1 MQCVGA
7 CEQQFVRPRVAGK
20 RVVLRNASQSSSF
33 MSGAPLAK
41 GRAARGLAH
50 LQGRTSLSEPRRSDC
65 IAALQRP
72 QPRVALGLALQGLAT
87 AAIDVSDGL
96 LADLGHILEASG
108 VSAQLKI
115 AALPAP
121 TLERDAYLS
130 GGDDYELVF
139 TVPAQARTAVAELAT
154 ELALPLTRIGS
165 IMAGPTV
172 SIELHDLKGRI
183 VEPPHR
189 GYDHFMSPLEAGT
202 VSPDMSLPEAG
213 TVSPDMSLPEA
224 GTVSP

>member
-1 MQCVGA
+1 
-7 CEQQFVRPRVAGK
+7 
-20 RVVLRNASQSSSF
+20 
-33 MSGAPLAK
+33 
-41 GRAARGLAH
+41 
-50 LQGRTSLSEPRRSDC
+50 
-65 IAALQRP
+65 
-72 QPRVALGLALQGLAT
+72 LQGLAT

-96 LADLGHILEASG
+96 LADLGHILESSG

-130 GGDDYELVF
+130 GGDDYELAF
-139 TVPAQARTAVAELAT
+139 TASLTKHADIAALSQTLG
-154 ELALPLTRIGS
+154 LALAAIGT
-165 IMAGPTV
+165 IEAGPA
-172 SIELHDLKGRI
+172 GRMDVFDAAGTPI
-183 VEPPHR
+183 NAPRR

-213 TVSPDMSLPEA
+213 TVSPADMSLPEA